1 VSKRVFRLLRS
12 ASRRLAPPTPA
23 KGKSGALGAPA
34 FDAFDAAAAAPPAY
48 VPILKRAYCRR
59 QRVVLLVFGAGAD
72 ALEDW
77 VDGAVDARPLELA
90 VFGELFPKSLS
101 EIRENDFETA
111 LHRVF
116 AERKFLA
123 ATIASFSDVNAI
135 VKKIAEA
142 IWGLIALFLTLML
155 WKASW
160 DAVIGPASILLGVSF
175 AFGGSCA
182 QVVAGVSYVL
192 FTAPY
197 DIGDRVIVKE
207 IRDVDAGAPPLTVQ
221 AIGPMMTTFVT
232 SFGET
237 VSVANHLLA
246 TKALINHTRSPS
258 PFLRVSISLATRT
271 APAEVSKLYE
281 ALKQYVRDHR
291 GEWNVAY
298 LYWSAVNHEKGEI
311 LLDAWMGAAN
321 PYHDWD
327 SVYGAKSR
335 VHVWLHQYIYEAGL
349 HFVKPTQP
357 YAGADAL
364 PLKLQKGEVEILEA
378 RDEYPPHL

>member
-1 VSKRVFRLLRS
+1 MEESDDCDV
-12 ASRRLAPPTPA
+12 
-23 KGKSGALGAPA
+23 
-34 FDAFDAAAAAPPAY
+34 
-48 VPILKRAYCRR
+48 C
-59 QRVVLLVFGAGAD
+59 
-72 ALEDW
+72 
-77 VDGAVDARPLELA
+77 PLELQ
-90 VFGELFPKSLS
+90 VFGELFPSPLS
-101 EIRENDFETA
+101 EIRENDFEAA

-123 ATIASFSDVNAI
+123 ATMSSFSDVNAI
-135 VKKIAEA
+135 VKRIAEA
-142 IWGLIALFLTLML
+142 IWALVALFFTLFL
-155 WKASW
+155 WRASW
-160 DAVIGPASILLGVSF
+160 DAIIGPASILIGVSF
-175 AFGGSCA
+175 AFGSSCA

-192 FTAPY
+192 FTASY

-246 TKALINHTRSPS
+246 QMAVLNHTRSPS

-271 APAEVSKLYE
+271 SPHEVSKLYE

-291 GEWNVAY
+291 SEWNVAY

-311 LLDAWMGAAN
+311 LLDAWMGAAS

-327 SVYGAKSR
+327 SVWGAKSR
-335 VHVWLHQYIYEAGL
+335 VHVFLHAYIYEAGL

-357 YAGADAL
+357 FAGADAL
-364 PLKLQKGEVEILEA
+364 PLKLQQAENALS
-378 RDEYPPHL
+378 